1 LKSGRHNEELG
12 QFYNSFL
19 IFCQAPA
26 YQGRPIAGE
35 RAAKAGLWPMPRNAH
50 AQLYVIRDS
59 KTGIVSEYDA
69 KTGEVIN
76 ANFIT
81 GLSRPV
87 ALAVNG
93 NTFFVTNENGGTVG
107 KYDANTGGAINPGFI
122 TGLSGP
128 EGLALS
134 GNSLFV
140 TNLNGGAVGSGT
152 VGNYD
157 ANTGTAINASF
168 ITGLNNPVGLAVK
181 SAK

>member
-1 LKSGRHNEELG
+1 MKSSI
-12 QFYNSFL
+12 NSNLRPLLRAFQAFL
-19 IFCQAPA
+19 VAI
-26 YQGRPIAGE
+26 
-35 RAAKAGLWPMPRNAH
+35 AGLWPMPGNAH

-81 GLSRPV
+81 GLS
-87 ALAVNG
+87 
-93 NTFFVTNENGGTVG
+93 
-107 KYDANTGGAINPGFI
+107 
-122 TGLSGP
+122 GP

-140 TNLNGGAVGSGT
+140 TNLNGGA

>member
-1 LKSGRHNEELG
+1 MKSSI
-12 QFYNSFL
+12 NSNLRPLLRAFQAFL
-19 IFCQAPA
+19 VAI
-26 YQGRPIAGE
+26 
-35 RAAKAGLWPMPRNAH
+35 AGLWPMPRNAH

-81 GLSRPV
+81 GPSRPV
-87 ALAVNG
+87 ALAVKG
-93 NTFFVTNENGGTVG
+93 NTLFVTNENGGTVG
-107 KYDANTGGAINPGFI
+107 KYDASTGGAINPGFI

-140 TNLNGGAVGSGT
+140 TNLNGGAVG
-152 VGNYD
+152 NYD